1 MNFKIFSL
9 STKLIW
15 KEELYISENQHE
27 YYTKIL
33 DQRNEMMKT

>member
-1 MNFKIFSL
+1 MNFKIFFL
-9 STKLIW
+9 STKLIS
-15 KEELYISENQHE
+15 KEELYISENQYE